1 MLYQLTTVKCVPEL
15 CYTFGPFTPE
25 CCCFDCNRAN
35 GVVGSHRHHNKV
47 EGHCYH
53 MIACECGAT
62 VRGYMA
68 HWSPSYL
75 YHPKEKE
82 RKYLKLQMIHV
93 ANDNFLVIDHVHLLV
108 ATVVLSEPFI

>member
-1 MLYQLTTVKCVPEL
+1 
-15 CYTFGPFTPE
+15 
-25 CCCFDCNRAN
+25 
-35 GVVGSHRHHNKV
+35 
-47 EGHCYH
+47 